1 MLKDI
6 TIKSLASSE
15 MVYRRGLDYYN
26 DYRVD
31 DVEALNAA
39 ATEWEAT
46 VYGSEDYRVHVK
58 LNKKGDNVERYE
70 CDCPAAEQ
78 YLGACKH
85 VVAVL
90 KEIQEE
96 QETQADITPRFAR
109 NQSAQEILRGV
120 IEEMG
125 IETARS
131 MLEKKDAWSAEGKQS
146 MAVQRMFEA
155 FREAADEDRARRH
168 GIQAEFGHLVPRLGF
183 DSYYGNNRLWLEFR
197 FGLDKLYVVKNI
209 GNFLQAMERGDDW
222 QLGTKNQVNLGNVR
236 WGDEISAKIYALIQK
251 YSRLEQGM
259 FAAGSANRY
268 YYMGT
273 HSYLFDQKQFN
284 LTDESLREFLAIMG
298 DTSFD
303 MRIENGDWEAVTTRQ
318 GNPRLV
324 MELRENKGHGQLR
337 IKDGEVL
344 CLSDDGQ
351 IVYKEGV
358 IYQTDA
364 KFARGFRP
372 LKRTFDSSTAIDINT
387 ADLAAFFGQVLPQ
400 MELAAEVEIAPKFQE
415 QYVVQPL
422 AAELY
427 IDYEGDGIAVRPKFA
442 YGDASFNPLV
452 EKEPP
457 LRDGRKLVRD
467 ERNEEE
473 LLLRLTHYGFQKMR
487 DQLVQKDE
495 ERSYDFLVEELPN
508 LPDWVEVFY
517 SDAFANRPVRP
528 MPKVTAGVSVNDT
541 DLLEVTFNAK
551 DLDFNELME
560 ILDSYRQ
567 KRKYHRLKDKTFIT
581 LGEQQMQA
589 IADFVDNTG
598 IGKAKADGMKVELPI
613 SQAMYLDELARAD
626 ENLRLERSREFRA
639 IVRDIRHP
647 EDNTAEVPES
657 LKGILRDYQVTG
669 YSWLSSLANYHLGGI
684 LADDMGLGKT
694 LQVITFLLAK
704 QDYQQPPSLVVAP
717 TSLMYNWLDEIER
730 FAPELKACAVAGTK
744 AEREKLLAE
753 ADASFDVLITT
764 YNMLKRD
771 IDMYEKRRFRYA
783 FLDEAQHI
791 KNPTTQ
797 NARAVKRLK
806 TSGYFALTGTPIE
819 NTLTELWSIF
829 DFLMPGYLLSHKK
842 FKDRYETPIVREQD
856 ERSLKDLKRHV
867 MPFILRRMKKDV
879 LTELPD
885 KVERKMVSSMTPK
898 QEKVY
903 QGWFLKS
910 QKEFAQQLASGEDS
924 RIKIL
929 AILTRLRQIACDPA
943 MFLEGYTGGSGKL
956 DQLEE
961 VVGEAVEGGHRILIF
976 SQFTTMLAHIGE
988 RLKQLGIGY
997 YYLDGS
1003 TPSLER
1009 IRLVKAFNEGMT
1021 PVFLISLKAGGTGLN
1036 LTGADMVI
1044 HFDPWWNPAVE
1055 DQATDRAYR
1064 LGQKNNVQVIR
1075 LLAKG
1080 TVEEKIYE
1088 LQQKKKSLIDQMIQP
1103 GENFLSRLTDEEI
1116 RELFQ
1121 K

>member
-6 TIKSLASSE
+6 MIQSVASSDT
-15 MVYRRGLDYYN
+15 VYRRGVKYYKEYAVEDLESLD
-26 DYRVD
+26 DAGR
-31 DVEALNAA
+31 
-39 ATEWEAT
+39 EWTAT
-46 VYGSEDYRVHVK
+46 VYGSTDYHVYVK
-58 LNKKGDNVERYE
+58 LDKKREDVADYN

-90 KEIQEE
+90 KEIQEK
-96 QETQADITPRFAR
+96 QENEHP
-109 NQSAQEILRGV
+109 QSAREILQNV
-120 IEEMG
+120 IKNMG
-125 IETARS
+125 LDTAGN
-131 MLEKKDAWSAEGKQS
+131 LQKKMKQEQQTR
-146 MAVQRMFEA
+146 AAQRMFAA
-155 FREAADEDRARRH
+155 FQQADEEEQDGRPVGQTEYA
-168 GIQAEFGHLVPRLGF
+168 HLVPRLVTE
-183 DSYYGNNRLWLEFR
+183 SYYGNHNNWLEFR
-197 FGLDKLYVVKNI
+197 FGLDKLYVVKNVS
-209 GNFLQAMERGDDW
+209 NFLEAMEKGAEW
-222 QLGTKNQVNLGNVR
+222 QLGTKSTINLGAVH
-236 WGDEISAKIYALIQK
+236 WGDEISARLYAMLQK
-251 YSRLEQGM
+251 YNRLEQGL
-259 FAAGSANRY
+259 FAAGASNSRY
-268 YYMGT
+268 YYMNT
-273 HSYLFDQKQFN
+273 HSYLFEQKQFR
-284 LTDESLREFLAIMG
+284 LSPEALAEFLELMG
-298 DTSFD
+298 ESSFEV
-303 MRIENGDWEAVTTRQ
+303 RIDDGEWETVRTRK
-318 GNPRLV
+318 GNPQLALALTENHGGG
-324 MELRENKGHGQLR
+324 ELRVMKADIAVLSTDCR
-337 IKDGEVL
+337 ITYQD
-344 CLSDDGQ
+344 
-351 IVYKEGV
+351 GV
-358 IYQTDA
+358 IYQSDR
-364 KFARGFRP
+364 KYARGLKP
-372 LKRTFDSSTAIDINT
+372 LVDAFDGTTSIRISSHDM
-387 ADLAAFFGQVLPQ
+387 AAFFGQVLPR
-400 MELAAEVEIAPKFQE
+400 MELAAKVDIAPEFLE
-415 QYVVQPL
+415 QYVVHPL

-427 IDYEGDGIAVRPKFA
+427 IDYEGDGIAVRPRFA
-442 YGDASFNPLV
+442 YGDAVFNPLV
-452 EKEPP
+452 EREPP
-457 LRDGRKLVRD
+457 LRGGRKLVRD
-467 ERNEEE
+467 ERSEQE
-473 LLLRLTHYGFQKMR
+473 LITRLTHYGFQPKR

-495 ERSYDFLVEELPN
+495 EKSYEFLTEELPF

-528 MPKVTAGVSVNDT
+528 MPKVTAGVSVNDM

-551 DLDFNELME
+551 DLDFNELMD

-567 KRKYHRLKDKTFIT
+567 KRKYHRLKDKSFIT

-598 IGKAKADGMKVELPI
+598 IGKSKAEGMKVELPMN
-613 SQAMYLDELARAD
+613 QALYLDELARAD
-626 ENLRLERSREFRA
+626 ENLRLERSRQFRA

-647 EDNTAEVPES
+647 EDGETEVPAS
-657 LKGILRDYQVTG
+657 LKNILRDYQVTG
-669 YSWLSSLANYHLGGI
+669 FNWLSNLASYHLGGI

-694 LQVITFLLAK
+694 LQVIAFLLSK

-744 AEREKLLAE
+744 AEREKILAE
-753 ADASFDVLITT
+753 ADASYDVLITT
-764 YNMLKRD
+764 YNMMKRD
-771 IDMYEKRRFRYA
+771 IDMYEKRKFRYA

-791 KNPTTQ
+791 KNPATQ

-842 FKDRYETPIVREQD
+842 FKEHYETPIVREQD
-856 ERSLKDLKRHV
+856 SRSLTDLKRHV

-961 VVGEAVEGGHRILIF
+961 IVGEAVDGGHRILIF
-976 SQFTTMLAHIGE
+976 SQFTTMLGHIGE
-988 RLKQLGIGY
+988 RLKQQGIGY

-1009 IRLVKAFNEGMT
+1009 IRLVKAFNEGAT

-1075 LLAKG
+1075 MLAKG

-1103 GENFLSRLTDEEI
+1103 GENFLSKLTDEEI

>member
-6 TIKSLASSE
+6 TIKSVASSDT
-15 MVYRRGLDYYN
+15 VYRRGVKYYN
-26 DYRVD
+26 DDRVD
-31 DVEALNAA
+31 ELVPTNKAQ
-39 ATEWEAT
+39 TEWDAM
-46 VYGSEDYRVHVK
+46 VYGSETYHVYVK
-58 LNKKGDNVERYE
+58 LNKKKDNVEKYE
-70 CDCPAAEQ
+70 CDCPAADQ

-90 KEIQEE
+90 KEIQDWQEDEDEE
-96 QETQADITPRFAR
+96 
-109 NQSAQEILRGV
+109 SAPCPEHAKAILRG
-120 IEEMG
+120 IMEEMG
-125 IETARS
+125 IDTLRH
-131 MLEKKDAWSAEGKQS
+131 MMEGKKQQQPQARQS
-146 MAVQRMFEA
+146 LAVQRMFEA
-155 FREAADEDRARRH
+155 FREAAAENRTQREP
-168 GIQAEFGHLVPRLGF
+168 GPAEFCHLVPRLTM
-183 DSYYGNNRLWLEFR
+183 DSYYSEVRLYLEFR
-197 FGLDKLYVVKNI
+197 FGIDKLYVVKNI
-209 GNFLQAMERGDDW
+209 GEFCRAMEQGKNW
-222 QLGTKNQVNLGNVR
+222 QLGTKNQVNLAHVH
-236 WGDEISAKIYALIQK
+236 WGDEVSAKLYAMLQK
-251 YSRLEQGM
+251 YKQLEQAM
-259 FAAGSANRY
+259 FAAGSANHY
-268 YYMGT
+268 YYMGS

-284 LTDESLREFLAIMG
+284 LSAESLKEFLTLMG
-298 DTSFD
+298 DTSFEL
-303 MRIENGDWEAVTTRQ
+303 RLNGAEWETVTTRK
-318 GNPRLV
+318 GNP
-324 MELRENKGHGQLR
+324 ELFLELQEKKGNGQLVL
-337 IKDGEVL
+337 KEVEFCNL
-344 CLSDDGQ
+344 TEDCR
-351 IVYKEGV
+351 V
-358 IYQTDA
+358 IYQDGVVYQA
-364 KFARGFRP
+364 DEKFARGCRP
-372 LKRTFDSSTAIDINT
+372 LIRTFSASDKIDINAVDM
-387 ADLAAFFGQVLPQ
+387 ADFFGQVLPQ
-400 MELAAEVEIAPKFQE
+400 MELAAQVKIAPKFQE

-427 IDYEGDGIAVRPKFA
+427 MDYEGDGIAVRPKFA
-442 YGDASFNPLV
+442 YGDAAFNPLV
-452 EKEPP
+452 EAEPP
-457 LRDGRKLVRD
+457 LRDGRRLVRD
-467 ERNEEE
+467 ENKEQD
-473 LLLRLTHYGFQKMR
+473 LLARLTYYGFQKKR

-495 ERSYDFLVEELPN
+495 EKSYDFLTEELPN
-508 LPDWVEVFY
+508 LPEWVDVFY
-517 SDAFANRPVRP
+517 SDAFANRPVRS
-528 MPKVTAGVSVNDT
+528 MPKVTAGVSVNDSN
-541 DLLEVTFNAK
+541 LLEVSFNAK

-581 LGEQQMQA
+581 LGDQQMQA

-598 IGKAKADGMKVELPI
+598 IDKAQADGMKVELPM
-613 SQAMYLDELARAD
+613 SQAMYLDELARED
-626 ENLRLERSREFRA
+626 EALRLERSRAFRA

-647 EDNTAEVPES
+647 EDSEVEVPAS
-657 LKGILRDYQVTG
+657 LKGVLRDYQVTG
-669 YSWLSSLANYHLGGI
+669 FNWLSNLSAYHLGGI

-694 LQVITFLLAK
+694 LQVIAFLLAK
-704 QDYQQPPSLVVAP
+704 QNYQEPPSLVVAP
-717 TSLMYNWLDEIER
+717 TSLMYNWLEEIER
-730 FAPELKACAVAGTK
+730 FAPQLKAAAVAGTK
-744 AEREKLLAE
+744 AEREKILAE
-753 ADASFDVLITT
+753 ADASYDVLITT

-771 IDMYEKRRFRYA
+771 IAMYEKRRFRYA

-797 NARAVKRLK
+797 NARAVKKLK

-910 QKEFAQQLASGEDS
+910 QKEFAEQMAAGEDS

-961 VVGEAVEGGHRILIF
+961 VVSDAVEGGHRILIF

-988 RLKQLGIGY
+988 RLKQQGIAY

-1009 IRLVKAFNEGMT
+1009 IRLVKAFNEGTT

-1075 LLAKG
+1075 LLSKG

-1103 GENFLSRLTDEEI
+1103 GENFLSKLTDEEI

>member
-6 TIKSLASSE
+6 TIKSLASSDT
-15 MVYRRGLDYYN
+15 VYRRGIEYYYDDAVDELAKLDN
-26 DYRVD
+26 NGR
-31 DVEALNAA
+31 
-39 ATEWEAT
+39 EWEAVVYGNSTYT
-46 VYGSEDYRVHVK
+46 VYVKLDKRKENIEDYS
-58 LNKKGDNVERYE
+58 

-90 KEIQEE
+90 KEIQEA
-96 QETQADITPRFAR
+96 QEHERP
-109 NQSAQEILRGV
+109 QSAKEILQSV
-120 IEEMG
+120 IKNMG
-125 IETARS
+125 LETAGN
-131 MLEKKDAWSAEGKQS
+131 LQKKKQQEQQS
-146 MAVQRMFEA
+146 RAAQRMFAA
-155 FREAADEDRARRH
+155 FQQAQEEDVDRRTV
-168 GIQAEFGHLVPRLGF
+168 GQAEYAHLVPRLVTEA
-183 DSYYGNNRLWLEFR
+183 YYGEYNNWLEFR
-197 FGLDKLYVVKNI
+197 FGFDKLYVVKNA
-209 GNFLQAMERGDDW
+209 GNFVEAMEKGEEW
-222 QLGTKNQVNLGNVR
+222 QLGSKNSVHLSSVH
-236 WGDEISAKIYALIQK
+236 WGDETSAKLYDMLQK
-251 YSRLEQGM
+251 YKRMEEGM
-259 FAAGSANRY
+259 FAAGVGGNRY
-268 YYMGT
+268 YYMNT
-273 HSYLFDQKQFN
+273 HSYLFDQKQFR
-284 LTDESLREFLAIMG
+284 LSPEALMEFLELMG
-298 DTSFD
+298 DTPFELRLD
-303 MRIENGDWEAVTTRQ
+303 DGEWETVRTRK
-318 GNPRLV
+318 GNPQL
-324 MELRENKGHGQLR
+324 ELELAEVHGGGELKVTKAD
-337 IKDGEVL
+337 ISTLSKD
-344 CLSDDGQ
+344 CR
-351 IVYKEGV
+351 IVYQDGV
-358 IYQTDA
+358 IYQSDR
-364 KFARGFRP
+364 KFARGLKP
-372 LKRTFDSSTAIDINT
+372 LVDTFDGTNAIRINSH
-387 ADLAAFFGQVLPQ
+387 DLAAFFGQVLPR
-400 MELAAEVEIAPKFQE
+400 MELAAEVRIAPKFME

-422 AAELY
+422 SAELY

-442 YGDASFNPLV
+442 YGDAVFNPLV

-457 LRDGRKLVRD
+457 LRGGRKLVRD
-467 ERNEEE
+467 EYREQEIIT
-473 LLLRLTHYGFQKMR
+473 RLTHYGFQPKR

-495 ERSYDFLVEELPN
+495 EKSYEFLTEELPF
-508 LPDWVEVFY
+508 LPDWVDVFY
-517 SDAFANRPVRP
+517 SDAFGNRPVRP
-528 MPKVTAGVSVNDT
+528 MPKVTAGVSVNDM

-567 KRKYHRLKDKTFIT
+567 KRKYHRLKDKSFIT

-598 IGKAKADGMKVELPI
+598 IGKSKAEGMKVELPMN
-613 SQAMYLDELARAD
+613 QAMYLDELARAD
-626 ENLRLERSREFRA
+626 ESLRLERSKEFRA

-647 EDNTAEVPES
+647 EDSEAEVPAS
-657 LKGILRDYQVTG
+657 LKDILRDYQVTG
-669 YSWLSSLANYHLGGI
+669 FNWLSNLAGYHLGGI

-694 LQVITFLLAK
+694 LQVIAFLLSK

-717 TSLMYNWLDEIER
+717 TSLMYNWLDEIEH

-744 AEREKLLAE
+744 AEREKILAE

-910 QKEFAQQLASGEDS
+910 QKEFAQQLAAGDDS

-961 VVGEAVEGGHRILIF
+961 LVGEAVDGGHRILIF
-976 SQFTTMLAHIGE
+976 SQFTTMLSHIGE
-988 RLKQLGIGY
+988 RLKEQGIDY

-1009 IRLVKAFNEGMT
+1009 IRLVKSFNEGNT

-1075 LLAKG
+1075 MLAKG

>member
-6 TIKSLASSE
+6 TIKSLASDT
-15 MVYRRGLDYYN
+15 VYKRGLNYYRAGEVEDLTPLN
-26 DYRVD
+26 ENKTRWSAVVQGSEPY
-31 DVEALNAA
+31 DVEVRLDKSGN
-39 ATEWEAT
+39 
-46 VYGSEDYRVHVK
+46 
-58 LNKKGDNVERYE
+58 NVENYS
-70 CDCPAAEQ
+70 CTCPAAAQ

-85 VVAVL
+85 VVATL
-90 KEIQEE
+90 MTIQ
-96 QETQADITPRFAR
+96 D
-109 NQSAQEILRGV
+109 AQELSSPESLKVEFANMGV
-120 IEEMG
+120 T
-125 IETARS
+125 TARD
-131 MLEKKDAWSAEGKQS
+131 MLEQNEKKNARQTRERQS
-146 MAVQRMFEA
+146 LASQRMFS
-155 FREAADEDRARRH
+155 FFKEAAAANKTKFTT
-168 GIQAEFGHLVPRLGF
+168 GQAESVHLVPRLF
-183 DSYYGNNRLWLEFR
+183 VEEYYGSYNRWLEFR
-197 FGLDKLYVVKNI
+197 FGVDKLYVVKDASA
-209 GNFLQAMERGDDW
+209 LVEYMEAGADW
-222 QLGTKNQVNLGNVR
+222 PLGTRNVINLGQVH
-236 WGDEISAKIYALIQK
+236 WADAQSAKLYELLRRYLRA
-251 YSRLEQGM
+251 EQGM
-259 FAAGSANRY
+259 FTVGATSRY
-268 YYMGT
+268 YMRY
-273 HSYLFDQKQFN
+273 HSYLFEQKQFR
-284 LTDESLREFLAIMG
+284 LTDEALGEFLAIMEDIPFELRLDG
-298 DTSFD
+298 GELET
-303 MRIENGDWEAVTTRQ
+303 VYLQ
-318 GNPRLV
+318 KGNPRV
-324 MELRENKGHGQLR
+324 SMELREEDGYGELVPEEGNLVPLDGNCRFVYQDGR
-337 IKDGEVL
+337 IFQTEKRFA
-344 CLSDDGQ
+344 Q
-351 IVYKEGV
+351 GV
-358 IYQTDA
+358 KPLLQTFEA
-364 KFARGFRP
+364 AETVKIRP
-372 LKRTFDSSTAIDINT
+372 QDM
-387 ADLAAFFGQVLPQ
+387 AAFFGQVLPQ
-400 MELAAEVEIAPKFQE
+400 IEKAAEIKIAPKFME
-415 QYVVQPL
+415 EYVVQPL
-422 AAELY
+422 AVELY

-442 YGDASFNPLV
+442 YGDAVFNPLV

-467 ERNEEE
+467 ENKEQEI
-473 LLLRLTHYGFQKMR
+473 LLHLTHYGFRKKR
-487 DQLVQKDE
+487 DQLVQRDE
-495 ERSYDFLVEELPN
+495 EKSYEFLTEELPN
-508 LPDWVEVFY
+508 LPDWVDVFY
-517 SDAFANRPVRP
+517 ADAFASRPVRP
-528 MPKVTAGVSVNDT
+528 MPKVTAGVSVNDA

-567 KRKYHRLKDKTFIT
+567 KRRYHRLKDKTFIT
-581 LGEQQMQA
+581 LGDQQMQA

-598 IGKAKADGMKVELPI
+598 IGNSKAQGMKVELPL

-626 ENLRLERSREFRA
+626 EALRLERSKEFRT

-647 EDNTAEVPES
+647 EESTVEVPKS
-657 LKGILRDYQVTG
+657 LQGVLRDYQVTG
-669 YSWLSSLANYHLGGI
+669 FNWLSTLSQYHLGGI

-694 LQVITFLLAK
+694 LQVIAFLLSQ
-704 QDYQQPPSLVVAP
+704 QDYNEPPSLVIAP
-717 TSLMYNWLDEIER
+717 TSLMYNWLEEIAR

-744 AEREKLLAE
+744 AERQKILDE
-753 ADASFDVLITT
+753 ADASFDVLVTT

-806 TSGYFALTGTPIE
+806 TRGYFALTGTPIE

-885 KVERKMVSSMTPK
+885 KVERKLVSSMTSK

-910 QKEFAQQLASGEDS
+910 QKEFAQQLAAGEDS

-961 VVGEAVEGGHRILIF
+961 VVSEAVEGGHRILIF
-976 SQFTTMLAHIGE
+976 SQFTTMLGHIGE
-988 RLKQLGIGY
+988 RLKQQGIGY

-1003 TPSLER
+1003 TPPLER
-1009 IRLVKAFNEGMT
+1009 IRLVKTFNEGKT

-1075 LLAKG
+1075 MLAKG